1 MCNIWYSHIF
11 HLNNI
16 TEKSLL
22 KRCKVLAMVSMLSFQ
37 SSFKFGLFFFFSSV
51 FLQGTYANCVI

>member
-1 MCNIWYSHIF
+1 MYNIWYSHIF

-37 SSFKFGLFFFFSSV
+37 SSFKFGLWFFSV

>member
-1 MCNIWYSHIF
+1 MYNIWYSHIF

-37 SSFKFGLFFFFSSV
+37 SSFKFGLCFFSV

>member
-1 MCNIWYSHIF
+1 MYNIWYSHIF

-37 SSFKFGLFFFFSSV
+37 SSFRFGLFFFSLLFFYKEHMLIV
-51 FLQGTYANCVI
+51 